1 MIMGIVIGRVGLYL
15 YLEVLYIYWMSLKG
29 RHTSL
34 DTHVKRNIAWIE
46 RIPSV
51 TKVVLGFSES
61 CRHRYPPGHIR
72 IRSNVRGGFKI
83 NAYSGNGVTDIFIKI
98 EPIEDRDAVV
108 ALIKQR
114 FGDL

>member
-1 MIMGIVIGRVGLYL
+1 MTLQ
-15 YLEVLYIYWMSLKG
+15 G
-29 RHTSL
+29 RHKSL
-34 DTHVKRNIAWIE
+34 DTHVKRNITWIE

-72 IRSNVRGGFKI
+72 FRMNVRGGFKV
-83 NAYSGNGVTDIFIKI
+83 NAYSGNGLTDIFIKVD
-98 EPIEDRDAVV
+98 PIEEREAVV
-108 ALIKQR
+108 ELIKKR